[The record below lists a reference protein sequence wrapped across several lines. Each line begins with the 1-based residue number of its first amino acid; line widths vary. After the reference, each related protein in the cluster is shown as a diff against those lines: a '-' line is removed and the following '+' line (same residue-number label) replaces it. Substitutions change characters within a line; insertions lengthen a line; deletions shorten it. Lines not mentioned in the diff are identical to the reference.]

1 MQTDTASIDKL
12 HAIENLL
19 RNGYKSALVDK
30 TLNKLTEIELS
41 KLNRELDEIEPR
53 IKKFEALYNMD
64 SDIFVENFHSGQAGD
79 SADNIEWI
87 SFVDMRTELL
97 KKIRLI
103 QGKND

>member
-1 MQTDTASIDKL
+1 MQTDLASIDKL
-12 HAIENLL
+12 HAIESLL
-19 RNGYKSALVDK
+19 KKGYKSDLVSR
-30 TLNKLTEIELS
+30 TLNKLTEIEVS
-41 KLNRELDEIEPR
+41 KLNRELEEIETR

-64 SDIFVENFHSGQAGD
+64 SDIFVKKFHSGQADD

-97 KKIRLI
+97 KKIKLI